1 MTQQLKHSH
10 AKRDAKKHKKSPA
23 ASFENPTGTLKV
35 KESDAAPDPGLES
48 LGEPTYTPLSRRRR
62 GTKVSMDDI

>member
-10 AKRDAKKHKKSPA
+10 AKRDAKKHKKTESHVPGD
-23 ASFENPTGTLKV
+23 SSGIIKI
-35 KESDAAPDPGLES
+35 KETDAAPDPGLES

-62 GTKVSMDDI
+62 GDKVSLDDI